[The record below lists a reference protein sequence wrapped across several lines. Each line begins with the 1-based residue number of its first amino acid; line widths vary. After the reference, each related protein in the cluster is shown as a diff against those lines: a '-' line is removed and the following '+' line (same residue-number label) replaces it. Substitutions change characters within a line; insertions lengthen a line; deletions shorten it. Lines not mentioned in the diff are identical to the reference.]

1 LVPDLPVGYLSP
13 FNERRP
19 LGLRRRRLIAGTE
32 LWRLDS
38 AAPETWT
45 WDGFPT
51 PRFRFDPASG
61 RFRARYAAQSLVGAA
76 RERYRD
82 SGLFIPAD
90 HAQHHLVRLVALRDL
105 RVFDLRAQQN
115 LDVLNVD
122 DQISTG
128 LHPAV
133 WDTCH
138 RLADAARLWW
148 DDLDAIVYRSRTT
161 PETSVN
167 VAFFAGDAFRADS
180 RALVDRPDITADLV
194 LRYGFTVNWDVA
206 P

>member
-1 LVPDLPVGYLSP
+1 MRLRAWSARPGNGTGTAGCSSPPITPNTISCNSSPCGMCALS
-13 FNERRP
+13 
-19 LGLRRRRLIAGTE
+19 T
-32 LWRLDS
+32 
-38 AAPETWT
+38 
-45 WDGFPT
+45 
-51 PRFRFDPASG
+51 
-61 RFRARYAAQSLVGAA
+61 
-76 RERYRD
+76 
-82 SGLFIPAD
+82 
-90 HAQHHLVRLVALRDL
+90 
-105 RVFDLRAQQN
+105 LRAQQN
-115 LDVLNVD
+115 LDVLNLD

-167 VAFFAGDAFRADS
+167 VAFFAADAFRAES
-180 RALVDRPDITADLV
+180 WALVDRPDIMADLV
-194 LRYGFTVNWDVA
+194 LRYGFTVNWHIA

>member
-1 LVPDLPVGYLSP
+1 M
-13 FNERRP
+13 
-19 LGLRRRRLIAGTE
+19 
-32 LWRLDS
+32 
-38 AAPETWT
+38 
-45 WDGFPT
+45 
-51 PRFRFDPASG
+51 
-61 RFRARYAAQSLVGAA
+61 Q
-76 RERYRD
+76 
-82 SGLFIPAD
+82 
-90 HAQHHLVRLVALRDL
+90 LVATRDV
-105 RVFDLRAQQN
+105 RAFDLRAQRN
-115 LDVLNVD
+115 LDVLNLD

-167 VAFFAGDAFRADS
+167 VAFFAADAFRAELG
-180 RALVDRPDITADLV
+180 LVDRRDLMADLV
-194 LRYGFTVNWDVA
+194 LRYGFTVNWDIAMTGRGSALATTSPPAFPGRSTRRAAMERGQAGNDLTA